1 MATLTRAESK
11 NFSRPDETRPFP
23 KGRLDVVNV
32 GGTTIGRARFEPGWK
47 WSEHVKPIAGT
58 ASCQAAHV
66 GFVESGEMIV
76 VMDDGTRLTMR
87 QGDAVSLPPGHDA
100 WVEGNEAC
108 VIVDFVGFADYAKPK

>member
-1 MATLTRAESK
+1 
-11 NFSRPDETRPFP
+11 
-23 KGRLDVVNV
+23 VNV

-66 GFVESGEMIV
+66 GYVESGEMLT
-76 VMDDGTRLTMR
+76 VMDDGTKLVMR
-87 QGDAVSLPPGHDA
+87 QGDAVSIPPGHDA

-108 VIVDFVGFADYAKPK
+108 VIVDFVGFAEYAKPK